1 MQQDLA
7 LGALIGV
14 THAERNGHHYVD
26 GFADT
31 PAAEAEAFLAAH
43 PDLYVRDGDKVRLA
57 IHDGDLLTGSLT
69 APGFATSVHPDWSA
83 LSPLQQ
89 PTAKILQEQSSMTT
103 KRLGV
108 IMNGVTGRMGLN
120 QHLIRSIVAIRDR
133 AACCSATATA

>member
-31 PAAEAEAFLAAH
+31 PDREARAFLSAH
-43 PDLYVRDGDKVRLA
+43 RDLYIRDGDTIRLS

-69 APGFATSVHPDWSA
+69 SAGFASGAHPDWAA
-83 LSPLQQ
+83 LLPLQQ
-89 PTAKILQEQSSMTT
+89 PTTRTLQEQT
-103 KRLGV
+103 L
-108 IMNGVTGRMGLN
+108 
-120 QHLIRSIVAIRDR
+120 
-133 AACCSATATA
+133 